1 MPAPARAT
9 RDVLLDTGP
18 LVAVLDA
25 GDRQHRWTVPVF
37 SSLLTRLVT
46 TEAVV
51 TEATHLVGRGGG
63 AAQRPLELLL
73 LARIPIL
80 GLDPAGHQQAARLME
95 RYADTPMDYADATLM
110 VLADG
115 LEVERIL
122 TFDRR
127 GFGVYRRARGGSM
140 EVVRA

>member
-1 MPAPARAT
+1 M
-9 RDVLLDTGP
+9 LLDTGP
-18 LVAVLDA
+18 LVAVLDI
-25 GDRQHRWTVPVF
+25 GDPSHRRVVPVF

-46 TEAVV
+46 TEAVL

-63 AAQRPLELLL
+63 GPQRPLELLL

-80 GLDPAGHQQAARLME
+80 GLDSAGHQQAARLME

-115 LEVERIL
+115 LNIGKVL
-122 TFDRR
+122 SFDRR
-127 GFGVYRRARGGSM
+127 GFAVYRRARGGI
-140 EVVRA
+140 VDCLTV